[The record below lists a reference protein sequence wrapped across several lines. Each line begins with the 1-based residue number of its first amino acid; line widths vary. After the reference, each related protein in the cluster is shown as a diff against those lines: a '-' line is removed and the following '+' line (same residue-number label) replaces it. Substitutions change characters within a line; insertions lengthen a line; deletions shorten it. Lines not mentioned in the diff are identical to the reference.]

1 MVREGFSEGLVRSW
15 SLSLE
20 KVFAKVQRHENCS
33 GVWEGWLVT
42 ACSEMRPQVWAAE
55 ERAGHEGQLRQAL
68 GDFQTLP
75 HCSQTAPTPGVPPPV
90 CFFMNQSF
98 EAPAPGGRDQ
108 ARRKS
113 WVPCS
118 EGSWAEGWVW
128 LSVGKAQSDSVT
140 AGWGLG
146 VLVAR
151 EAAAQG
157 HTAFG
162 AGLPLQDLLVP
173 PSPHLSVLRACAGS
187 SVPEPSRSSC
197 CRRGIR
203 QAGRKGFLVEEGF
216 W

>member
-1 MVREGFSEGLVRSW
+1 MRSR

-55 ERAGHEGQLRQAL
+55 EWAGHEGQLRQAL

-187 SVPEPSRSSC
+187 SVPEPSRSPC
-197 CRRGIR
+197 CRRGVR
-203 QAGRKGFLVEEGF
+203 
-216 W
+216 